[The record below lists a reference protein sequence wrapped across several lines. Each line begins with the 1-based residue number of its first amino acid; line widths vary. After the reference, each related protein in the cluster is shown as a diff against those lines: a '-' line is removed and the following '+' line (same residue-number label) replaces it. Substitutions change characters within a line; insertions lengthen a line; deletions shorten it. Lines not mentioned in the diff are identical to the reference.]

1 MNRRHLHNLCALLG
15 DDLDVERARD
25 EYLAS
30 LDADEGLAVLLI
42 SDDEILAAA
51 TARPPVLDA
60 IAAAPGSPAKTP
72 PVQPLRSPPHVGA
85 TRRAGDRGL
94 TRDLRLGDR
103 PAACERRDDDSREDR
118 RSAEEL

>member
-42 SDDEILAAA
+42 PDEEVLRAA
-51 TARPPVLDA
+51 TARPPVLRCERC
-60 IAAAPGSPAKTP
+60 AARLSRK
-72 PVQPLRSPPHVGA
+72 
-85 TRRAGDRGL
+85 RRHRCGRCG
-94 TRDLRLGDR
+94 LRLT
-103 PAACERRDDDSREDR
+103 
-118 RSAEEL
+118 

>member
-42 SDDEILAAA
+42 PRDEIVAAA
-51 TARPPVLDA
+51 TARPR
-60 IAAAPGSPAKTP
+60 IA
-72 PVQPLRSPPHVGA
+72 R
-85 TRRAGDRGL
+85 
-94 TRDLRLGDR
+94 
-103 PAACERRDDDSREDR
+103 CERCGARLSRKR
-118 RSAEEL
+118 HRCSRCGLRHT